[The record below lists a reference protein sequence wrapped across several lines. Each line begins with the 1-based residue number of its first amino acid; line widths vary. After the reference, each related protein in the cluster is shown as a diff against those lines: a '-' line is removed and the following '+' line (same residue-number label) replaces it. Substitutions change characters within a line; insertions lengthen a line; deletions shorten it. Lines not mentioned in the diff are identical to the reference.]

1 MILFLSKENFIKK
14 LILLASIWFIAVCT
28 IHLFS
33 QRLLWHDEARIE
45 YNLKELS
52 GKEIFGPLLEGQVF
66 PRLYLFSIQKI
77 AASFDYNLI
86 SLRILPFIFM
96 IAGFIFWL
104 KIFQQEKFPRLQHLL
119 IVFSW
124 AASYY
129 LIYYAAELKQY
140 SCDVFIAAM
149 FTLFLY
155 KQGQCAEERQIAP
168 CEKLSILLPISLL
181 FSYIGFF
188 FVWIPLYNFIVSIKD
203 NKKNLNLAILY
214 TVSIIL
220 FGFLVYYFDIRF
232 YKGAD
237 HGYWQD
243 YFISL
248 DSVAGFFKSLT
259 EGINNLMSCWFS
271 EVKIIKR
278 IARFFAVFGLYSI
291 LYYFITSFKKVKFKI
306 QSVNSLSLVLF
317 AELMLLGILKIYPF
331 TGGRITLFFA
341 PFVLLAIIN
350 GIYLLNKINPILFKL
365 VLGAY
370 IVFLSLSAAYQ
381 LNHFLSL
388 Y

>member
-1 MILFLSKENFIKK
+1 VISFLSKENFIKK
-14 LILLASIWFIAVCT
+14 LILLASIWFIAVCA

-33 QRLLWHDEARIE
+33 QRQLWHDEARIE

-52 GKEIFGPLLEGQVF
+52 GSEIFGPLLEGQVF
-66 PRLYLFSIQKI
+66 PRLYLSSIQKI
-77 AASFDYNLI
+77 ATSFDYNLI

-104 KIFQQEKFPRLQHLL
+104 KIYQQEKFPSLQHLL

-140 SCDVFIAAM
+140 SCDVFVAAM

-155 KQGQCAEERQIAP
+155 KQRQSSEEKQIVP

-188 FVWIPLYNFIVSIKD
+188 FVWIPLYNFIISIKD
-203 NKKNLNLAILY
+203 NRKNLNLTVLY
-214 TVSIIL
+214 SLSIIL
-220 FGFLVYYFDIRF
+220 FGFLAYYFDIRF
-232 YKGAD
+232 YKGTV

-259 EGINNLMSCWFS
+259 EGINNLMSCWFA
-271 EVKIIKR
+271 EAKIIKR
-278 IARFFAVFGLYSI
+278 IARFFAIFGLYSI
-291 LYYFITSFKKVKFKI
+291 FHFFIVSFRKEKFKI
-306 QSVNSLSLVLF
+306 QSVNTLSFILF
-317 AELMLLGILKIYPF
+317 AELMLLAVLKIYPF

-341 PFVLLAIIN
+341 PFVLLAIIK
-350 GIYLLNKINPILFKL
+350 GIYLLKKINPILFKI

-370 IVFLSLSAAYQ
+370 IVFLIYSSAYQ
-381 LNHFLSL
+381 LNYFLSL